1 MGSRRRRLTKVFRTK
16 DSKASGS
23 DSDDSGSDNSGS
35 DDEDSGSDS
44 SRVDAKS
51 SKAEES
57 KVCVVPIEIY
67 AASVCG
73 AYPAAPS
80 CYRSVCA
87 PLLSHS
93 PYL

>member
-16 DSKASGS
+16 ESKASGS
-23 DSDDSGSDNSGS
+23 DSDDSGSD
-35 DDEDSGSDS
+35 DEDSGSDT

-67 AASVCG
+67 AVPLCG

-80 CYRSVCA
+80 CYLSVCA
-87 PLLSHS
+87 PSLSHS